1 MATLLFLKQVLDYL
15 GGAADSPPAGAPRIL
30 SHPAFLGIL
39 WGALAIGVLMF
50 SGQTSRF
57 IYIDF

>member
-1 MATLLFLKQVLDYL
+1 MATLIFLKQVFDYL
-15 GGAADSPPAGAPRIL
+15 GGAADAPPLGAPRIL
-30 SHPAFLGIL
+30 SHPAF
-39 WGALAIGVLMF
+39 IGVLWGVLAIVIMMF